1 VVYHLA
7 AGRGEKLVA
16 DAFMNSVVTT
26 RNLLDAC
33 GSEGGIRRFV
43 SISSF
48 SVYSNCQKP
57 GGRLLDESC
66 PLEAR
71 PELRGDAY
79 TFAKVRQDEM
89 VAELATKW
97 KLPFVIVR
105 PGVVY
110 GPGNE
115 AVLGRVGIG
124 TFGIF
129 LHLGGSNKLPLT
141 YVENCAEAIALA
153 GLKPGVEG
161 EVFNVVDDEPPSSR
175 KFLRLYKRNVK
186 PFRSIYLP
194 KLMSYGLCFLWEKY
208 SHWSHGQLP
217 LTYGRRTWHAYWKN
231 TRYTN
236 QKLKSRLGWKPL
248 IPQTEAFARFFESCK
263 KKERHA

>member
-1 VVYHLA
+1 MKTSAPNQAVSDAIIEQDDLILITGAAGFIGSQVLKRLLDRGFRNIRCFLRPSGDSTKVAALAKEFGSAAKVELFKGNLLSQQDCAAAVKGVSVVYHLA

-33 GSEGGIRRFV
+33 GSEGGIWRFV

-71 PELRGDAY
+71 PELRGDAH
-79 TFAKVRQDEM
+79 TFAKVRRDEL
-89 VAELATKW
+89 VAELAAKW
-97 KLPFVIVR
+97 KLPIVIVR

-153 GLKPGVEG
+153 GLQT
-161 EVFNVVDDEPPSSR
+161 
-175 KFLRLYKRNVK
+175 
-186 PFRSIYLP
+186 RS
-194 KLMSYGLCFLWEKY
+194 
-208 SHWSHGQLP
+208 
-217 LTYGRRTWHAYWKN
+217 GRGSIQCGR
-231 TRYTN
+231 
-236 QKLKSRLGWKPL
+236 
-248 IPQTEAFARFFESCK
+248 
-263 KKERHA
+263 